1 MDAERWKLVGS
12 IFDRVVDAA
21 PQDRPALLDE
31 LCADDASLRR
41 DVQQLIAADVSA
53 HSFDSVVDSARGV
66 AAAEWA
72 SGVDEKTWQHER
84 IGPWRVLS
92 ELGRGGMGIVLL
104 AERADGQFEQRA
116 AVKLVKRGM
125 DSDAVQ
131 ARFLRER
138 QILARLEHPHIARL
152 LDGGISEDGRPYFA
166 MEYIDGEPVLRYCAH
181 CELRLEARIK
191 LFCDVCAAVQ
201 FAHGQL
207 VVHRDIKPSNILVT
221 ANGEA
226 KLLDFGIAK
235 LLDDSHGGMTQTV
248 DTQHRPLTPAYAAPE
263 QIRGQPVSTATDI
276 YSLGV
281 VLFELLTGKRPFD
294 LRDESNVDDVR
305 HAMDSTTTAPLASDA
320 ADDTGPAIPRRLRG
334 DLDTIILTAMR
345 RDPQRRYATVDAF
358 AKDLQRFLA
367 GQPISARR
375 DSVGYRMGKFVDR
388 HRVGVVSA
396 MLGVVVLIA
405 ALVFALWQ
413 AHEKSR
419 QALVSQ
425 QVTTFLESI
434 FRGADPAVSRGANVT
449 AQDLLDQGT
458 DRLHSDV
465 FVEPDVRARLLH
477 TIATTYTDLGLYDR
491 ALPLAEES
499 LALRRAR
506 SPRNDKEIAESLD
519 DVGRVYRLKGD
530 YAHAEPMLRE
540 ALELRRSILPP
551 DDPDLIDSLDH
562 LATLQR
568 SRGDFQAASGNFL
581 AALNLAVQRF
591 GKDAKETARYVDDYA
606 ADVDDLGK
614 RQDALALYQRALDI
628 RERTLGPDDADVATT
643 LINLGTHLD
652 ESGHYAEAR
661 PMLERALKIRRQ
673 VYGPAHPLVGFAEL
687 ALSSVYDSQNEFDE
701 AEKLAQD
708 SLAIF
713 RRGLPADHPKISE
726 ALNMIAVLRAA
737 RRDFSGAVPMMR
749 EVVERFQR
757 TLGDDHPDTL
767 TAQNNLAYA
776 LLHSG
781 HPAEAEA
788 LFRSSLDHARKDNG
802 QMLRVT
808 ARENLASALAMQN
821 RTAEAV
827 QFAEAAVAQIRDDEG
842 EVSSNVAVALR
853 LLGEVQ
859 ELNGDF
865 ANAEKSFRAALT
877 IGEAMTKK
885 GSSVMYEWRIPL
897 ADFLVGRR
905 RCEEAMPLLDAAI
918 EQIDTTKSV
927 DPRVRPAAQ
936 LLRAACLGDRAEAA
950 KLAADAS
957 ASCAFARRAERSLSD
972 NGRYF
977 SVERRRGGHERQLKR
992 WSLFTCCLRRPYSNP
1007 LAKIRSLT
1015 KTGLSTRPIDSL
1027 PAPVAAYPAA
1037 RK

>member
-1 MDAERWKLVGS
+1 MDAERWRLVGS

-21 PQDRPALLDE
+21 PADRPKLLDE
-31 LCADDASLRR
+31 LCAHDATLRR
-41 DVQQLIAADVSA
+41 EVEQLIAADVSA
-53 HSFDSVVDSARGV
+53 QSFDGGVDSARGA

-72 SGVDEKTWQHER
+72 SGLDEKTWQTHER

-152 LDGGISEDGRPYFA
+152 LDGGIAKDGRPYFA
-166 MEYIDGEPVLRYCAH
+166 MEYIDGEPVLRYCAQ
-181 CELRLEARIK
+181 CELGLEARIR

-235 LLDDSHGGMTQTV
+235 LLDDSHGGMTQTA
-248 DTQHRPLTPAYAAPE
+248 DAQHRPLTPAYAAPE

-294 LRDESNVDDVR
+294 FRDGSNVDDVR
-305 HAMDSTTTAPLASDA
+305 NAMDSTTTTPLPSKVV
-320 ADDTGPAIPRRLRG
+320 DDTAPATMRRLRG
-334 DLDTIILTAMR
+334 DLDTIILTAMQ

-375 DSVGYRMGKFVDR
+375 DSVGYRLGKFVDR
-388 HRVGVVSA
+388 HRVGVGTTV
-396 MLGVVVLIA
+396 LGFAVLVV

-413 AHEKSR
+413 AREKSR

-425 QVTTFLESI
+425 QVTTFLEGI
-434 FRGADPAVSRGANVT
+434 FRGADPTVSRGANVT
-449 AQDLLDQGT
+449 AQDMLDQGT

-477 TIATTYTDLGLYDR
+477 TITTTYTDLGLYDR

-506 SPRNDKEIAESLD
+506 SPRNDEDIAESLD
-519 DVGRVYRLKGD
+519 DVGRIYRLKGD
-530 YAHAEPMLRE
+530 YARAEPMLRE
-540 ALELRRSILPP
+540 ALELRRSTLPR
-551 DDPDLIDSLDH
+551 DDPQLIESLDQ

-568 SRGDFQAASGNFL
+568 SRGDFQVAGGNFL
-581 AALNLAVQRF
+581 AALNLAEQRF
-591 GKDAKETARYVDDYA
+591 GKDATETARYVDDYA
-606 ADVDDLGK
+606 ANLDDLGK
-614 RQDALALYQRALDI
+614 RQEALALYQRALDI
-628 RERTLGPDDADVATT
+628 REKNLGPDDADVATT

-652 ESGHYAEAR
+652 DSGHYAAAR
-661 PMLERALKIRRQ
+661 VMLERALKIRRQ

-687 ALSSVYDSQNEFDE
+687 ALSSVYDSQGEYDE

-713 RRGLPADHPKISE
+713 RRGLPAEHPKISE

-737 RRDFSGAVPMMR
+737 RRDFSGAVPLMR
-749 EVVERFQR
+749 EVFDRFRR

-781 HPAEAEA
+781 NPAEAEA
-788 LFRSSLDHARKDNG
+788 MLRSALGHARKDNG
-802 QMLRVT
+802 QLLRVT
-808 ARENLASALAMQN
+808 GRENLSSALALQN
-821 RTAEAV
+821 KTAEAV
-827 QFAEAAVAQIRDDEG
+827 QFAEAAVAQIREDEG
-842 EVSSNVAVALR
+842 DVSSNLAVALR
-853 LLGEVQ
+853 VLGQ
-859 ELNGDF
+859 MQMLNGDF
-865 ANAEKSFRAALT
+865 ANAEKSYRAALT

-885 GSSVMYEWRIPL
+885 GSSIMYEWRIPL
-897 ADFLVGRR
+897 ADLLVGRH
-905 RCEEAMPLLDAAI
+905 RCDEAMPLLDASIA
-918 EQIDTTKSV
+918 QIDKTEDV
-927 DPRVRPAAQ
+927 APEVRPSVQ

-950 KLAADAS
+950 QLGADARQRL
-957 ASCAFARRAERSLSD
+957 ATVPDVQNELYPTTLGMFRSTA
-972 NGRYF
+972 GTTIT
-977 SVERRRGGHERQLKR
+977 KR
-992 WSLFTCCLRRPYSNP
+992 N
-1007 LAKIRSLT
+1007 
-1015 KTGLSTRPIDSL
+1015 
-1027 PAPVAAYPAA
+1027 
-1037 RK
+1037 

>member
-1 MDAERWKLVGS
+1 MDADRWRLVGS
-12 IFDRVVDAA
+12 IFDRIVDAA
-21 PQDRPALLDE
+21 PEDRATLLKE
-31 LCADDASLRR
+31 LCADDTSLRR
-41 DVQQLIAADVSA
+41 DVEQLIAADISA
-53 HSFDSVVDSARGV
+53 HGFDSGVDSASGA

-72 SGVDEKTWQHER
+72 SGTEEKTWQTHER

-104 AERADGQFEQRA
+104 AERADGQFEQHA
-116 AVKLVKRGM
+116 AIKLVKRGM

-152 LDGGISEDGRPYFA
+152 LDGGIADDGRPYFA
-166 MEYIDGEPVLRYCAH
+166 MEYIDGEPVLRYCAQ
-181 CELRLEARIK
+181 CELGLEARIK
-191 LFCDVCAAVQ
+191 LFFDVCAAVQ

-235 LLDDSHGGMTQTV
+235 LLDDSHGGMTQTA
-248 DTQHRPLTPAYAAPE
+248 DAQHRPLTPAYAAPE

-305 HAMDSTTTAPLASDA
+305 NAMDSTTTVPLASEA
-320 ADDTGPAIPRRLRG
+320 VDDTAPAMSRRLRG

-375 DSVGYRMGKFVDR
+375 DSVGYRLGKFVDR

-396 MLGVVVLIA
+396 MLGVIVLIA
-405 ALVFALWQ
+405 ALVFAVWQ

-425 QVTTFLESI
+425 QVTMFLEGI
-434 FRGADPAVSRGANVT
+434 FRGADPTVSRGANVT
-449 AQDLLDQGT
+449 AKDMLDQGT
-458 DRLHSDV
+458 DRLHSDA

-477 TIATTYTDLGLYDR
+477 TIATTYTDLGMYDR

-506 SPRNDKEIAESLD
+506 SPRSDQDIAESLD
-519 DVGRVYRLKGD
+519 DVGRIDRLKAD
-530 YAHAEPMLRE
+530 YAHAEPILRE
-540 ALELRRSILPP
+540 ALELRRATLPS
-551 DDPDLIDSLDH
+551 DDPQLIESLDQ

-568 SRGDFQAASGNFL
+568 NRGDFQAAAGNL
-581 AALNLAVQRF
+581 QAALNLAEQRF
-591 GKDAKETARYVDDYA
+591 GKDATETARYIDDYA
-606 ADVDDLGK
+606 ADIDDLGK
-614 RQDALALYQRALDI
+614 RQDALTLYQRALDI
-628 RERTLGPDDADVATT
+628 REKNLGPDDADVATS

-652 ESGHYAEAR
+652 ESGHYAAAR
-661 PMLERALKIRRQ
+661 VMLERALKIRRQ
-673 VYGPAHPLVGFAEL
+673 VYGPAHMLVGFAEL
-687 ALSSVYDSQNEFDE
+687 ALSSVYDSQQEFDE

-737 RRDFSGAVPMMR
+737 RRDFSGAVPLMR
-749 EVVERFQR
+749 EVVDRFR
-757 TLGDDHPDTL
+757 GTLGDDHPDTL

-776 LLHSG
+776 FLHAG
-781 HPAEAEA
+781 KPAEAEA
-788 LFRSSLDHARKDNG
+788 LLRSTLAHARKDNG
-802 QMLRVT
+802 QLLRVT
-808 ARENLASALAMQN
+808 GRENLASALAMQN
-821 RTAEAV
+821 KTAEAV
-827 QFAEAAVAQIRDDEG
+827 PFAEAAVVQIREDEG
-842 EVSSNVAVALR
+842 EVSSNLAVALR
-853 LLGEVQ
+853 TLGVMQ
-859 ELNGDF
+859 QLNGDF
-865 ANAEKSFRAALT
+865 AGSEKSLRSALT

-885 GSSVMYEWRIPL
+885 GSSIMYEWRIPL
-897 ADFLVGRR
+897 ADLLVGRH
-905 RCEEAMPLLDAAI
+905 RCEEAMPLLDASIA
-918 EQIDTTKSV
+918 QIDATPDV
-927 DPRVRPAAQ
+927 DVQVRPTVQ
-936 LLRAACLGDRAEAA
+936 LLRSECLGDRAEAA
-950 KLAADAS
+950 KLSADSRKRLAAI
-957 ASCAFARRAERSLSD
+957 SD
-972 NGRYF
+972 
-977 SVERRRGGHERQLKR
+977 VEADLYPTTLGILQSNAGTITKR
-992 WSLFTCCLRRPYSNP
+992 
-1007 LAKIRSLT
+1007 K
-1015 KTGLSTRPIDSL
+1015 
-1027 PAPVAAYPAA
+1027 
-1037 RK
+1037 